1 MFNPSSQHFQSIFN
15 LKSEILNL
23 QSTAYNLP
31 MPKSTVHATCPHD
44 CPDACG
50 VLITVEDGRA
60 TRIQGDPAHPV
71 TRGFLCAKVARYL
84 DRVYSP
90 DRLLYPLRRVAPKGE
105 GAGTLADFERI
116 TWDEALD
123 QIAATFKKIVQNEGP
138 EAILPYSYG
147 GTLGALNGSAMDHRF
162 FHRLGASQL
171 DRTICSTPGEMGV
184 RSVYGAKLGTEPEQ
198 FRHSK
203 YIIAWGANIHGNNVH
218 LWPFI
223 EEARR
228 NGAKLVVIDPY
239 QTRTARCA
247 DWHLA
252 INPGTDVALALGLMH
267 VIINESLYDAH
278 YVSRHTVGFEQLRI
292 RVQQYPPEKVAQ
304 WTGIPADDIRRL
316 AREYAETRPAAIR
329 LNYGIQ
335 RCENGG
341 SATRAVCMLPCLTGS
356 WKEVGGGLQMS
367 LSDAFMLNKDALK
380 RPGLMPKIPC
390 GDGSSTRPP
399 RTINMVELGQALT
412 EVNDPPVKA
421 LFVFNS
427 NPAAVVPDRN
437 RTLQG
442 LRRRDLFTVVHDQFL
457 TDTCDYADLV
467 LPATTFFEHKDLVA
481 SYGHYYLQVSQPA
494 IAPLGECRSNVEMFR
509 ALALRMGFEDACF
522 QESDDEM
529 IDAALAAPNPWLRDI
544 TRERLEREGQVRLNF
559 AAATTAAAATAS
571 ATNSKVAVLGG
582 SSLPRQSSTP
592 VILSERDRAEGEGAR
607 AKDPYLHDHVEVGS
621 RSDSRATRDSRAA
634 VEARGFSPATQPNQS
649 NGALAPEDFFLPF
662 AHGHFP
668 TKSGKAEF
676 YSASLAAQGLDPVV
690 AFVPP
695 SESRHNAERRYPLE
709 MLARKADNFLNST
722 FCNLPVTQ
730 KMEEEHSG
738 LLEMHA
744 RDATQRGIVDGDRVR
759 VFNARGDIL
768 LKAHVNGAVQPGVV
782 SARLHWA
789 KLNGGKNLNVLTST
803 RLTDFGGGPT
813 FYSCLVEV
821 ERAGD

>member
-1 MFNPSSQHFQSIFN
+1 
-15 LKSEILNL
+15 
-23 QSTAYNLP
+23 
-31 MPKSTVHATCPHD
+31 
-44 CPDACG
+44 
-50 VLITVEDGRA
+50 
-60 TRIQGDPAHPV
+60 
-71 TRGFLCAKVARYL
+71 
-84 DRVYSP
+84 
-90 DRLLYPLRRVAPKGE
+90 
-105 GAGTLADFERI
+105 
-116 TWDEALD
+116 
-123 QIAATFKKIVQNEGP
+123 
-138 EAILPYSYG
+138 
-147 GTLGALNGSAMDHRF
+147 
-162 FHRLGASQL
+162 
-171 DRTICSTPGEMGV
+171 MGV

-218 LWPFI
+218 LWPFV

-228 NGAKLVVIDPY
+228 HGAKLVVIDPY

-267 VIINESLYDAH
+267 VIINESLYDAY
-278 YVSRHTVGFEQLRI
+278 YVSRHTVGFEKLRI

-316 AREYAETRPAAIR
+316 AREYAKTRPAAIR

-367 LSDAFMLNKDALK
+367 LSDSFMLNKNALK
-380 RPGLMPKIPC
+380 RPDLMPKIPC
-390 GDGSSTRPP
+390 EDGSCEDGSSTRPP

-412 EVNDPPVKA
+412 EVNDPPVQA

-494 IAPLGECRSNVEMFR
+494 IAPLGECRSNVEVFR
-509 ALALRMGFEDACF
+509 ALAQRMGFADSCF
-522 QESDDEM
+522 HESDDEM
-529 IDAALAAPNPWLRDI
+529 IDAALAAPNPWLRGI

-559 AAATTAAAATAS
+559 AAATTSAAATVS
-571 ATNSKVAVLGG
+571 ATGAKVVMFGNAPATPASSNRVIQSEGPERSGG
-582 SSLPRQSSTP
+582 A
-592 VILSERDRAEGEGAR
+592 D
-607 AKDPYLHDHVEVGS
+607 AKDPY
-621 RSDSRATRDSRAA
+621 
-634 VEARGFSPATQPNQS
+634 SP
-649 NGALAPEDFFLPF
+649 FLPF
-662 AHGHFP
+662 AQGHFP
-668 TKSGKAEF
+668 TPSGKAEF
-676 YSASLAAQGLDPVV
+676 YSESLAAQGLDPVV

-695 SESRHNAERRYPLE
+695 SESRHNPERRYPLE

-730 KMEEEHSG
+730 KMEEEHTG

-744 RDATQRGIVDGDRVR
+744 RDANQRGITDGDRVR

-768 LKAHVNGAVQPGVV
+768 MKAHVNGAVQPGVV

-789 KLNGGKNLNVLTST
+789 KLNGGKNVNVLTSP
-803 RLTDFGGGPT
+803 RLTDMGGGPT